1 MSRDLDVVTITGEEY
16 DNLLDSSEE
25 LRNAKAKIERIQD
38 ALQQAVNEATH
49 EERKRCA
56 EMVPT
61 TWLDPLL
68 TGDDAAIPKVGEK
81 INGLHIEALLRG
93 IRDRIRDR

>member
-1 MSRDLDVVTITGEEY
+1 MSRYLDVVTITGEEY
-16 DNLLDSSEE
+16 YNLLDSAEE
-25 LRNAKAKIERIQD
+25 LRVAKAKIERMQD
-38 ALQQAVNEATH
+38 ALQQAVNEATQ

-56 EMVPT
+56 EMVPK

-68 TGDDAAIPKVGEK
+68 TGDDAALPKVGAK
-81 INGLHIEALLRG
+81 INGRHIEALLLG

>member
-81 INGLHIEALLRG
+81 INGLHIEALLLG
-93 IRDRIRDR
+93 IRDRIRGR

>member
-1 MSRDLDVVTITGEEY
+1 MRDDRYKDLMQQVGIPDSQS
-16 DNLLDSSEE
+16 LL
-25 LRNAKAKIERIQD
+25 A
-38 ALQQAVNEATH
+38 ALQQAVNEATQ

-56 EMVPT
+56 DMVPT

-68 TGDDAAIPKVGEK
+68 TGDDAAIPKVGAK

>member
-1 MSRDLDVVTITGEEY
+1 MRDDRYKDLMQQVGIPDSQS
-16 DNLLDSSEE
+16 LL
-25 LRNAKAKIERIQD
+25 A